1 MVIHTFRKRK
11 AEAEANEEEAKKK
24 EVEWKKNFEVRIVLP
39 ASMFYVQEAGGGQ
52 QITHQIFLELLDLIC

>member
-1 MVIHTFRKRK
+1 MVLHTFRKRK

-39 ASMFYVQEAGGGQ
+39 ASMFYIFFVKEAGVGK
-52 QITHQIFLELLDLIC
+52 QITH